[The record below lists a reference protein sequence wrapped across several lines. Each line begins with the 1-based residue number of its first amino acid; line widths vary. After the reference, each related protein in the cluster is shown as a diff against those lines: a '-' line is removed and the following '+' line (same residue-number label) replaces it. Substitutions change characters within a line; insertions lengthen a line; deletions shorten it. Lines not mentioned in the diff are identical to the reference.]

1 MSTVCSDGRTGGR
14 VGADN
19 PLNVKSIHKA
29 FLVLEAFRGGDRH
42 LSLGELAA
50 ATGLDKSAVQRFT
63 HTLRAMGYL
72 EQDPATRRYALGR
85 RVLDLAYGYLR
96 NHPLVERAAP
106 ILADLRRTTRER
118 VDLSLLD
125 GTDALYVFRMQS
137 KRETFAAALIGRR
150 VPLFCSAGGRAML
163 ACMTDEEARGL
174 VERSERPAFTAD
186 TRTDPV
192 RIMAEVRRA
201 RRQGYGFQV
210 GEWRPAEL
218 VVAAAIVD
226 RGGAPVGAVH
236 IAASVGEWKPEEFER
251 RMAPL
256 VKGAAQSI
264 SE

>member
-1 MSTVCSDGRTGGR
+1 MTASDGSTS
-14 VGADN
+14 
-19 PLNVKSIHKA
+19 PLNVKSLHKA
-29 FLVLEAFRGGDRH
+29 FQVLEAFRGGDRH

-63 HTLRAMGYL
+63 HTLRAIGYL

-85 RVLDLAYGYLR
+85 RVLDLAHGYLR

-125 GTDALYVFRMQS
+125 GTDTLYVFRLQS
-137 KRETFAAALIGRR
+137 KRETFSAALVGRR

-163 ACMTDEEARGL
+163 ACMTDEVARSI
-174 VERSERPAFTAD
+174 VERSERPAFTAS
-186 TRTDPV
+186 TRTEPA
-192 RIMAEVRRA
+192 RIMAEVRKA

-226 RGGAPVGAVH
+226 RTGAPIGAVH
-236 IAASVGEWKPEEFER
+236 IAASLGEWEPEDFER

-256 VKGAAQSI
+256 VTGAAQAI
-264 SE
+264 AE